1 MIGEV
6 RWGEDTN
13 TVLAMIFSQLNT
25 ILCWWRSWPVRLSVF
40 AYSLS
45 SHSFTSIE
53 TSWMWKNTL
62 REGGREDEEESEV
75 QILPQHQPSP
85 ASRHTQWKLRICRQ
99 LCLCYQFESLSKFRT
114 ITLFSSQIK
123 IQPWRGKIIW
133 WVSSSLTIRLAAATT
148 FSFDLNKRFFV

>member
-62 REGGREDEEESEV
+62 REGGREEEEESEV

-99 LCLCYQFESLSKFRT
+99 LCLSVISLNLCQNSAQLLYFPHKLKSNRDEGKSYDESRPVWQSDWL
-114 ITLFSSQIK
+114 LLQH
-123 IQPWRGKIIW
+123 
-133 WVSSSLTIRLAAATT
+133 SLLI
-148 FSFDLNKRFFV
+148 